1 MVAWRVNAVT
11 YTLELD
17 QLPSSVN
24 GGSCHCALKD
34 LLERPAQTLLH
45 HPDRHEF
52 AQGSE
57 IRSILRRRSDLILGA
72 MADSA
77 LIFDTHE
84 DIQELV
90 NSGMPE
96 PQAETVVRQR
106 VRLLERNLA
115 TKGDIAAI
123 NFSIETLRQET
134 KADIETLRQETK
146 AGIETLRQE
155 TKAAIAA
162 TNASIETLRQE
173 TKAAIAATNASI
185 ETLQQETKAGIE
197 TLRQETKAG
206 HVAATNAS
214 IETLRQETKAGI
226 AATKTAAAGDRETDS
241 PWQERDHQVGC
252 RRQSRDCRHD
262 RRRDQ
267 APLIP
272 LRRQ

>member
-1 MVAWRVNAVT
+1 
-11 YTLELD
+11 
-17 QLPSSVN
+17 
-24 GGSCHCALKD
+24 
-34 LLERPAQTLLH
+34 
-45 HPDRHEF
+45 
-52 AQGSE
+52 
-57 IRSILRRRSDLILGA
+57 

-115 TKGDIAAI
+115 TKADIAAI

-146 AGIETLRQE
+146 A
-155 TKAAIAA
+155 AIAA

-173 TKAAIAATNASI
+173 TKAGI
-185 ETLQQETKAGIE
+185 ETLRQETKAGIE

-206 HVAATNAS
+206 

-226 AATKTAAAGDRETDS
+226 AATSASIETLRQETEKLIALGKNDIIKWVVGANLGIAAMIVA
-241 PWQERDHQVGC
+241 
-252 RRQSRDCRHD
+252 
-262 RRRDQ
+262 
-267 APLIP
+267 AIKL
-272 LRRQ
+272 L